1 MPINLP
7 HILRQVEEACKAS
20 PCNQKFCRLVA
31 VSKEKPIQSII
42 KAYNFG
48 QRHFGENKIIHLY
61 DKSYAPELINSCPD
75 IKWHFIGR
83 IQSNKIRKLAGVN
96 NLYMV
101 ETVDSMDHADI
112 LNSTWGL
119 NHQIPLNI
127 MIQVNTSGEPQK
139 NGIKP
144 TEVINLYNQIE
155 VKCPNLKVV
164 GLMCIGQEGV
174 DINSGPNPDF
184 VKLVQC
190 RELLASS
197 LGKSPLDFE
206 LSMGMSHDFE
216 QAIRLGSTNVRIGT
230 AIFGQRD
237 SEYVLKQDTSTD
249 KQTPT

>member
-1 MPINLP
+1 M
-7 HILRQVEEACKAS
+7 QS

-42 KAYNFG
+42 EAYNFG
-48 QRHFGENKIIHLY
+48 QRHFGENK
-61 DKSYAPELINSCPD
+61 
-75 IKWHFIGR
+75 
-83 IQSNKIRKLAGVN
+83 
-96 NLYMV
+96 
-101 ETVDSMDHADI
+101 
-112 LNSTWGL
+112 
-119 NHQIPLNI
+119 
-127 MIQVNTSGEPQK
+127 
-139 NGIKP
+139 
-144 TEVINLYNQIE
+144 IE